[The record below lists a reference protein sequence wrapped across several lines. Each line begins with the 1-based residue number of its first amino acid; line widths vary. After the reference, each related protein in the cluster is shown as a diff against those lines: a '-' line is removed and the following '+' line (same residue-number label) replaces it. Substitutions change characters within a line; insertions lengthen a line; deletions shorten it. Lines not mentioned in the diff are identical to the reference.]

1 MRNVFIVI
9 KSDFICHGGVRA
21 VKHKDPEAVS
31 SHVATDAR

>member
-21 VKHKDPEAVS
+21 VKDSEAIS
-31 SHVATDAR
+31 TYVATDAQ